1 MSNLDYIVK
10 NYEEGNEIYIMDD
23 LEDIAV
29 RYAPTKDGYECYA
42 KFKGEAEYKISE
54 HSNVG
59 GEGRHGRY
67 YNDKSGIRTILKHR
81 SGQGC

>member
-23 LEDIAV
+23 LEEIAV

-54 HSNVG
+54 HSNVVARADMG
-59 GEGRHGRY
+59 G
-67 YNDKSGIRTILKHR
+67 TILTKAEYER
-81 SGQGC
+81 Y